1 MELFSLGSFQVKPRE
16 KTALRV
22 NAKLI
27 EKFEHHPHIK
37 KIQRHRH
44 VPKHVY
50 NARNELRSGRI
61 AARRKYMRIYFFFIC
76 FSIPIFK

>member
-61 AARRKYMRIYFFFIC
+61 AARRKYMRIYFF
-76 FSIPIFK
+76 